1 MKRLTLF
8 LIGIALFASATLMPD
23 LFNVLSVDV
32 GGSSFMASLGS
43 NLASLLGGVIVCK
56 AIFKE

>member
-8 LIGIALFASATLMPD
+8 IIGLAIFASATLMPD

-32 GGSSFMASLGS
+32 GGSSFMQNLGT
-43 NLASLLGGVIVCK
+43 NLAILIGGVIVCK
-56 AIFKE
+56 AIFKD